1 MIRILQLTSATAD
14 SFSFRK
20 LCFLL
25 LAFLL
30 LSPGLY
36 AQQSQLIDGTS
47 AEPVPFSKVIPNT
60 GSPFLAD
67 IDGYFTIP
75 AGATEI
81 LFRAQGYFDTTYQ
94 VANIGAQVVLRP
106 QATELEEFVVLPGIN
121 PAERIMELAIAN
133 RKKNHPM
140 GDESFTYTSYN
151 KFVFTMDQDALASIS
166 DTVTDSNLV
175 EIRNFFG
182 AQHLFMMESTTQ
194 KYFEPPYREK
204 EVITAYKVSGFT
216 NPEFS
221 TFANELQTFN
231 FYENQFTLIG
241 RTYINPLALGGIRRY
256 LFILEDQ
263 VVINGDTTF
272 TIRFQ
277 PRRDKNFDGMK
288 GTLYINSNGYAL
300 EKVIAEPAEKS
311 DVMTPTIIQE
321 YALIDGKRWFPVKL
335 STEALFPGF
344 KLDEKLENSY
354 LVAKGSTYIENVVI
368 GADLSKQR
376 FNAVTVETVADAND
390 KDSTHWDANRKYEL
404 TDKEKTTYVFVDS
417 ISEVYK
423 LEQKLGLL
431 SVLAEGK
438 IPLGY
443 VQFDLAR
450 LISYRQY
457 EGYRIGAGLETS
469 KKLMKNV
476 TVGGYF
482 AYGTRDKAWKYG
494 GYASWMIFP
503 KQFLQIRASYQED
516 LVERGGYT
524 FLAAEKSL
532 LNNLYRNLYVKNME
546 SQRKAEF
553 TVSGYITPTIKL
565 MAGANYQQIR
575 LMSDYEYH
583 NTEKGIALTGETPFE
598 LAETSLEAIWTI
610 REKVMYLGT
619 KRVSLGSKFPKIS
632 AKVVKGISGIE
643 KSLLDYTRV
652 NVDIQQDVQ
661 VRAVGKFSY
670 LISAGKT
677 VGDVPLFL
685 QHMPTSTGGNWN
697 VSVVNSFE
705 TMLPSSFYNKEQASV
720 FTRFTFKPLKTGVKW
735 TTPQFVIHHA
745 MGIGSFD
752 RADQHL
758 VPSSEEPA
766 FRSME
771 KGYYEAGLLIDKLFN
786 LNTSGFGIGAFYNY
800 GPYSSPY
807 AEKNITLKIGLSFVL
822 Q

>member
-1 MIRILQLTSATAD
+1 MTRLLT
-14 SFSFRK
+14 
-20 LCFLL
+20 
-25 LAFLL
+25 AFLF
-30 LSPGLY
+30 LSTGLY
-36 AQQSQLIDGTS
+36 AQQRSQLIDAATS
-47 AEPVPFSKVIPNT
+47 EPVPFSKVIPNPGT
-60 GSPFLAD
+60 PFLAD
-67 IDGYFTIP
+67 IDGFFTVP
-75 AGATEI
+75 AGATEV

-94 VANIGAQVVLRP
+94 VAGIGQHIVLRP
-106 QATELEEFVVLPGIN
+106 LARELEEFVVLPGVN

-151 KFVFTMDQDALASIS
+151 KFVFTMDQEALASIS
-166 DTVTDSNLV
+166 DTTSDSTLM

-182 AQHLFMMESTTQ
+182 SQHLFLIESTTQ

-204 EVITAYKVSGFT
+204 EVITAYKVSGFS

-231 FYENQFTLIG
+231 FYENQFTLLG
-241 RTYINPLALGGIRRY
+241 KTYINPLAMGGIRRY

-263 VVINGDTTF
+263 VVIDGDTTF

-311 DVMTPTIIQE
+311 DLVAPTIIQE
-321 YALIDGKRWFPVKL
+321 YELVGGKRWFPVKL

-344 KLDEKLENSY
+344 KLDDNLENSY
-354 LVAKGSTYIENVVI
+354 LVAKGSTYIENVTL

-376 FNAVTVETVADAND
+376 FNAVTVETVPDANE
-390 KDSTHWDANRKYEL
+390 KDSTHWDANRKYQL
-404 TDKEKTTYVFVDS
+404 TDKEKSTYVFVDS
-417 ISEVYK
+417 LSK
-423 LEQKLGLL
+423 ANNLEQKLGLL
-431 SVLAEGK
+431 SVLADGK

-469 KKLMKNV
+469 NKLMKNV
-476 TVGGYF
+476 TLGGYVG
-482 AYGTRDKAWKYG
+482 YGTRDKAWKYG

-503 KQFLQIRASYQED
+503 KQFLQIKASYQED
-516 LVERGGYT
+516 LVERGGYS

-553 TVSGYITPTIKL
+553 SVSGYVTPTIKL
-565 MAGANYQQIR
+565 LAGANYQRIR
-575 LMSDYEYH
+575 LMSGYEYH
-583 NTEKGIALTGETPFE
+583 DMGKGIVLTGDTPFE

-610 REKVMYLGT
+610 REKVMYLGA

-632 AKVVKGISGIE
+632 AKFTQGISGIE
-643 KSLLDYTRV
+643 RSLFDYTRL
-652 NVDIQQDVQ
+652 NVDIQHDVQ

-670 LISAGKT
+670 LISAAKT
-677 VGDVPLFL
+677 IGDVPMFL
-685 QHMPTSTGGNWN
+685 NHMPTSTGGMWN

-705 TMLPSSFYNKEQASV
+705 TMLPSSFYNKEQASL
-720 FTRFTFKPLKTGVKW
+720 FTRFTFKPLKTGMKW

-752 RADQHL
+752 RADQH
-758 VPSSEEPA
+758 VIPSNEEPA

-771 KGYYEAGLLIDKLFN
+771 KGYYEAGLLIDKIFN
-786 LNTSGFGIGAFYNY
+786 LNTTGFGIGAFYNY
-800 GPYSSPY
+800 GPYATPY
-807 AEKNITLKIGLSFVL
+807 VEKNITLKIGVSFVF